1 MTELI
6 VRYAEPK
13 PKGIADQAV
22 IPSEV
27 VGTLVRCKDCS
38 LEAGCKFTQYQGRN
52 GYCSYGERKEDKHEG
67 HTENNEV

>member
-27 VGTLVRCKDCS
+27 VGTLIRCKDCKYYKKWGEYYGVC
-38 LEAGCKFTQYQGRN
+38 LVHIFTSYTEDD
-52 GYCSYGERKEDKHEG
+52 GYCSKGEYNG
-67 HTENNEV
+67 